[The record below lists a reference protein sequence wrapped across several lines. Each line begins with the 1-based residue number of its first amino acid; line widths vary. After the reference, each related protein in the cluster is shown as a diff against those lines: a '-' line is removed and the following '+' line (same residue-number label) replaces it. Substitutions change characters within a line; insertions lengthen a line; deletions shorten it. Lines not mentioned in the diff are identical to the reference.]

1 MRKEENVVLR
11 LMECLPPAVG
21 YHIFTIYFMDNHLT
35 SFHLLT
41 RFGVDSIH
49 VTGESTRP
57 G

>member
-1 MRKEENVVLR
+1 MRKEENVLR

-41 RFGVDSIH
+41 QFGVDSIH